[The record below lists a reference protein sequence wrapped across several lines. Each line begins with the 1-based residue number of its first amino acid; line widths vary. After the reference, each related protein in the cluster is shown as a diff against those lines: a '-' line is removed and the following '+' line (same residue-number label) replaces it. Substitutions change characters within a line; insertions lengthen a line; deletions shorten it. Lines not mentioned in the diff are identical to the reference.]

1 MDGRRRTN
9 LIAYAA
15 LATGI
20 VCIGFSAIFVK
31 LAGVSGTA
39 SAFYRVLI
47 AGLVV
52 VPWGVWR
59 YDRRRRPTPRNL
71 ALAVAAGL
79 VFGLEL
85 ALWNTSLL
93 YTSATTSTL
102 LANNASLWVG
112 LAALLLFREQLSA
125 RYWCGLLLALAGMS
139 VLVGVTAWSGF
150 RLNFGDLLAIL
161 ASFLYA
167 AYLLLAGRAR
177 AGIDTL
183 TFMAASLVPSIVL
196 LFGMSLAMGAP
207 LTGYSRRSW
216 LALIGLGLIS
226 HMVGWLSLNYALGH
240 LRAALV
246 SVSLLAQSVVTAV
259 ASLLVLGEPLR
270 MRQVVGGIVV
280 LAGIYLANQRSRRPA
295 AETPVAS

>member
-1 MDGRRRTN
+1 MPRYCRYFSFQAAG
-9 LIAYAA
+9 ASAA
-15 LATGI
+15 L
-20 VCIGFSAIFVK
+20 
-31 LAGVSGTA
+31 VSE
-39 SAFYRVLI
+39 
-47 AGLVV
+47 
-52 VPWGVWR
+52 
-59 YDRRRRPTPRNL
+59 RPEG
-71 ALAVAAGL
+71 VAADAPLL
-79 VFGLEL
+79 VCADTFTALE
-85 ALWNTSLL
+85 AL
-93 YTSATTSTL
+93 
-102 LANNASLWVG
+102 G
-112 LAALLLFREQLSA
+112 R
-125 RYWCGLLLALAGMS
+125 
-139 VLVGVTAWSGF
+139 
-150 RLNFGDLLAIL
+150 
-161 ASFLYA
+161 
-167 AYLLLAGRAR
+167 AGRAR